1 MKKKTKTWLR
11 IVALLLA
18 LLLLGSTIYLILDS
32 VIMSA
37 GATSL
42 DELNEQ
48 QEEIEEEKR
57 QLAEQQQDLAAK
69 RTALQTS
76 INNLKNDIAATQQQK
91 EDYDRLIIVTEEELD
106 NLGRQIAVLEAEIEI
121 KRQEYE
127 AAAAEEESRWKT
139 FCAQLRSMEES
150 GDITYLDIL
159 LGGVNSFA
167 DLLSRLDMVDEVNA
181 RSEQLIDEMEV
192 LQQEVALAQQAL
204 YDAKGDCEDKQ
215 AEQEELQQ
223 EYEAL
228 REESTKL
235 ILKLEGQLEE
245 EQQSAQELAEL
256 AAELERQ
263 ERQLEAEAYS
273 LLKQIEEME
282 RQELMKNAGVNAT
295 GTYLWPSSDSYYVT
309 SLFGTRYHPIL
320 HYWRT
325 HSGIDIGA
333 PYDTYIYA
341 SDGGIVVTS
350 ESSYSYGNYVM
361 IAHGN
366 GRYTLYAHMNKRL
379 VSVDDVVK
387 QGDVIGLVGSTGY
400 STGPHIHFEIIENGE
415 RVDPLQYFTNYV
427 VYDS

>member
-1 MKKKTKTWLR
+1 MNKKRKLFLR
-11 IVALLLA
+11 IMALILA
-18 LLLLGSTIYLILDS
+18 LLFLGSTLYLILDT
-32 VIMSA
+32 VLQSA
-37 GATSL
+37 GAVSL
-42 DELNEQ
+42 DELN
-48 QEEIEEEKR
+48 
-57 QLAEQQQDLAAK
+57 QQQDEIDEEKKALAA
-69 RTALQTS
+69 
-76 INNLKNDIAATQQQK
+76 QQQELAAQRSSLQAAIK
-91 EDYDRLIIVTEEELD
+91 ELQDDITAIQLQKEEYDRLITVTEEELE
-106 NLGRQIAVLEAEIEI
+106 NVARQIVVLEAEIEI

-127 AAAAEEESRWKT
+127 AASAEEEVRWQT
-139 FCAQLRSMEES
+139 FCGQLRSMEES
-150 GDITYLDIL
+150 GDVTYMDIL
-159 LGGVNSFA
+159 LGGVNSFS

-181 RSEQLIDEMEV
+181 RGEQLINEMEEV
-192 LQQEVALAQQAL
+192 RKEVALAQQAL
-204 YDAKGDCEDKQ
+204 YDAKGICEDKQ
-215 AEQEELQQ
+215 AEQEELQL

-228 REESTKL
+228 REESTRR
-235 ILKLEGQLEE
+235 IQEMESELEQKRLT
-245 EQQSAQELAEL
+245 AQEQAEM

-273 LLKQIEEME
+273 LLKQIEELE
-282 RQELMKNAGVNAT
+282 RQELMRNAGVNAT

-309 SLFGTRYHPIL
+309 SLFGNRYHPIL

-333 PYDTYIYA
+333 PYDTKIYA
-341 SDGGIVVTS
+341 SDGGVVVTS

-415 RVDPLQYFTNYV
+415 RVDPLQYFSNYV
-427 VYDS
+427 VLN

>member
-1 MKKKTKTWLR
+1 MKKRTKTWLR

-18 LLLLGSTIYLILDS
+18 LLLLGSTLYVILDS

-37 GATSL
+37 GAVSL

-48 QEEIEEEKR
+48 QEEIEEQKR
-57 QLAEQQQDLAAK
+57 QLAAQQQDLAAQ
-69 RTALQTS
+69 RASLQMAIS
-76 INNLKNDIAATQQQK
+76 NLKNDIAATQLQK
-91 EDYDRLIIVTEEELD
+91 EEYDRLISITEEELD
-106 NLGRQIAVLEAEIEI
+106 NLSQQIAVLEAEIEI

-127 AAAAEEESRWKT
+127 AAAAEEELRWDT
-139 FCAQLRSMEES
+139 FCGQLRSMEES

-181 RSEQLIDEMEV
+181 RSEQLIDEMEII
-192 LQQEVALAQQAL
+192 QQEVALAQQAL
-204 YDAKGDCEDKQ
+204 YDTKGDCEDKQ
-215 AEQEELQQ
+215 AEQEDLQR

-235 ILKLEGQLEE
+235 IAQLEGELEE
-245 EQQSAQELAEL
+245 EQKSAQELAEL

-263 ERQLEAEAYS
+263 EKQLEAEGYS
-273 LLKQIEEME
+273 LLKQIEELE

-309 SLFGTRYHPIL
+309 SLFGNRYHPIL
-320 HYWRT
+320 HYWRY

-333 PYDTYIYA
+333 PYDTNIYA
-341 SDGGIVVTS
+341 SDGGIVVIS

-361 IAHGN
+361 IAHGD

-387 QGDVIGLVGSTGY
+387 QGQVIGLVGSTGY
-400 STGPHIHFEIIENGE
+400 STGPHIHFEVIENGE
-415 RVDPLQYFTNYV
+415 RVDPLQYFSNYTV
-427 VYDS
+427 LD